1 MTKAIKSHASFNKMI
16 RSALLP
22 AFLPDKDGN
31 YPIAHQYYSGPASQY
46 AIFSNGTNVPEIFGS
61 GSNRVVR
68 GYGYVDYFSKTDD
81 SGATGKVG
89 EIADALNAAAGITVT
104 QVSDVGRDA
113 EGWYHTEFSVTLTAF
128 VEPEPGDDDG

>member
-1 MTKAIKSHASFNKMI
+1 MIVSYASFNKTI

-22 AFLPDKDGN
+22 VFSVDFDGN
-31 YPIAHQYYSGPASQY
+31 HPIGHQVYSGPATQY
-46 AIFSNGTNVPEIFGS
+46 ALFSNGTNNPEVFGS

-81 SGATGKVG
+81 SGANGK
-89 EIADALNAAAGITVT
+89 IADIEAALNSAAGITVT

-113 EGWYHTEFSVTLTAF
+113 EGWYHTEFSLTLTAP
-128 VEPEPGDDDG
+128 VIPKPESGNGDG